1 MARQIRV
8 GIDIGTYQVKVM
20 IAEALSPKERLMPRV
35 LGTGFAESKGLRH
48 GYIIN
53 VRDAAKSIRSA
64 VRQAEKMAD
73 VEVKKAY
80 LAIGGIGLGAVVSS
94 GSTMITKA
102 DGEVSALDIEQA
114 LASSENEIPRP
125 LIINRKI
132 IHTVPLQYKIDGIST
147 LGKAEGLKGSKLE
160 VKTLFIT
167 CLEHHINDLVQ
178 AAEEAGIQV
187 EDVIA
192 APIAASMVTLTKLQ
206 KVAGCA
212 LANIG
217 AETVSISVFENNLPV
232 SLEVF
237 PIGSND
243 ITNDI
248 ALGLKIPL
256 EEAEVIKVHNLN
268 NSPYSKKKIEEIIGA
283 RLSDIFELIEA
294 HLKKIGRNGLLPAGI
309 VITGGGAG
317 LTEID
322 NFAKL
327 SLNIPSRVG
336 IVHVPVAKNTIKD
349 ATWAVVYG
357 LTIIG
362 FTSGEDDSTGLTFL
376 KTKKS
381 IVNWFRQ
388 FLP

>member
-1 MARQIRV
+1 
-8 GIDIGTYQVKVM
+8 
-20 IAEALSPKERLMPRV
+20 
-35 LGTGFAESKGLRH
+35 
-48 GYIIN
+48 
-53 VRDAAKSIRSA
+53 DAAKSIRSA